1 MKGISAI
8 VATIL
13 MLLITISLAG
23 VAYMYITGVFT
34 SSVQGIEIIDSYCSN
49 NVVSIIIKNTGTSNV
64 TSLVCTQTAPA
75 GDTCS
80 LAPSPFAIQPGAMQ
94 TFTDTC
100 TGSGGRSCL
109 YRIVPPSGRS
119 VEASAF
125 CTG

>member
-1 MKGISAI
+1 MKGISAV

-34 SSVQGIEIIDSYCSN
+34 SQMQGVEIVDSYCTN
-49 NVVSIIIKNTGTSNV
+49 NIVSIIIKNIGTSNV
-64 TSLVCTQTAPA
+64 TSLTCIQTSPA

-80 LAPSPFAIQPGAMQ
+80 FSGVNIAPGTIQ

-100 TGSGGRSCL
+100 SGAGGRTCL
-109 YRIVPPSGRS
+109 YRITPPTGRS
-119 VEASAF
+119 QEASAF